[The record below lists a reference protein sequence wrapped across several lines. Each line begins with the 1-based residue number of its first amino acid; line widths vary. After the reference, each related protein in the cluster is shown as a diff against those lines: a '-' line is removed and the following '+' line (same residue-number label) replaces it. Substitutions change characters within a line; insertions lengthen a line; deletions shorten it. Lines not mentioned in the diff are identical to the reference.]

1 MKCKACKNEVPDG
14 SLFCMYCGEKLV
26 KSKAQKKKEISVPKP
41 RQQKS
46 GEWIGQIMVDG
57 ERYTVKG
64 RTVKEYEEK
73 AIAIKT
79 GYLNINKNE
88 KLTLRQA
95 MRRHIDVNE
104 NVLSPDT
111 IRTYEII
118 IKHRFKGYMDKPLAT
133 LDYQEMINDAALEYA
148 PKTVSNSW
156 GLVTAALNGLRVD
169 VPDVNL
175 PKIPKSDRPFLDYE
189 EIKIFVESIKGHNVE
204 LAALL
209 ALHGLRV
216 SEIIDLDVAQIHDGF
231 IYVRGATVRN
241 KNNESVHKETNKTH
255 DSTRLVPIIIDRVL
269 ELLPASGKVV
279 SCTPNTILKNVKKSC
294 VRAGV
299 TFCGTHDLRR
309 SFCSLAYHLKWNS
322 QTTQQIGG
330 WANLATVEEVYR
342 KLAAKEKN
350 DDVERM
356 RDFYS
361 VTSK

>member
-1 MKCKACKNEVPDG
+1 MKCKACKNTVPDG

-26 KSKAQKKKEISVPKP
+26 RTKADKKKPNVPKP

-46 GEWIGQIMVDG
+46 GEWIGQIMING

-64 RTVKEYEEK
+64 STTEEYAEK
-73 AIAIKT
+73 VSAIKA
-79 GYLNINKNE
+79 GYLTVNKYE

-95 MRRHIDVNE
+95 IRKYIDANE
-104 NVLSPDT
+104 NVLSPDS

-118 IKHRFKGYMDKPLAT
+118 INNRFKGYMDKLISAI
-133 LDYQEMINDAALEYA
+133 DYQEMISDEAAIYA

-156 GLVTAALNGLRVD
+156 GLVTAALNHIKFD

-175 PKIPKSDRPFLDYE
+175 PKIPESDEPFLDYE
-189 EIKIFVESIKGHNVE
+189 EIKIFIETIKGRSVE

-216 SEIIDLDVAQIHDGF
+216 SEIIDLDVSQIHDGF

-241 KNNESVHKETNKTH
+241 KNNESVHKETNKTRA
-255 DSTRLVPIIIDRVL
+255 STREVPIIIDRVL
-269 ELLPASGKVV
+269 ELLPPSGKAV
-279 SCTPNTILKNVKKSC
+279 SYTPNSILKNVKKAC
-294 VRAGV
+294 VSAGV
-299 TFCGTHDLRR
+299 TYCGTHDLRR
-309 SFCSLAYHLKWNS
+309 SFCSLAYHLKWNT

-330 WANLATVEEVYR
+330 WSNLATVEKVYR
-342 KLAAKEKN
+342 KLAAQEKN

-356 RDFYS
+356 RAFYS
-361 VTSK
+361 SANA